1 MADMERVGRFSHRVE
16 AELARASLESE
27 GIPAL
32 ILADDAGGTY
42 AGLPVYLLVETLDAE
57 AARHILE
64 PMRTGGPV
72 PSSFDSEAI
81 ETPDISTLPW
91 WASAGLVVA
100 VLIALGMIVLTITH

>member
-1 MADMERVGRFSHRVE
+1 MADMERVGKFSHRVE

-42 AGLPVYLLVETLDAE
+42 AGLPVYLLVETHDAD
-57 AARHILE
+57 AAKRVLE
-64 PMRTGGPV
+64 PMHAGGPV
-72 PSSFDSEAI
+72 PSSFDDEAI
-81 ETPDISTLPW
+81 GTSDMSSLPW
-91 WASAGLVVA
+91 WASAGLIVA